1 MKIVKRLRWRRSY
14 RLRQAWSGARYVGRL
29 TTDETSRATGGRLT
43 MITEYPEFSPL
54 SLEQRPVLHP
64 RFQRLAEGMSELTF
78 AGIYLFREVHDYR
91 ISRAGEDVFVIAGT
105 DAEPFFI
112 TPFALPPEEI
122 LDSLFDRYRTMKAVS
137 AAQAQ
142 QLARRGYRVWEDRDN
157 FDYLYPREKLATLSG
172 RQLHR
177 KKNLVNLF
185 LRNNQC
191 TARPLLAEYA
201 GDALQV
207 LERWKTQQEQSGD
220 YAAARE
226 AIENMETLQL
236 CGGIFYVEGEAVAYT
251 LGEEVAQGRMFVLHF
266 EKAVLKKEYTGI
278 YQYVNQTFVATLP
291 EKYEL
296 VNREQDLGE
305 AGLRQAKESYR
316 PVGFVKKY
324 RAAKR

>member
-1 MKIVKRLRWRRSY
+1 
-14 RLRQAWSGARYVGRL
+14 
-29 TTDETSRATGGRLT
+29 
-43 MITEYPEFSPL
+43 MIEEYPEFSPL

-78 AGIYLFREVHDYR
+78 AGMYLFRAAHDYQ
-91 ISRAGEDVFVIAGT
+91 ISRADEDVFVIAGR

-112 TPFALPPEEI
+112 SPFALPSEEI
-122 LDSLFDRYRTMKAVS
+122 LNSLFDRYRTMKAVS
-137 AAQAQ
+137 ESQAQ
-142 QLARRGYRVWEDRDN
+142 QLSGMGRRVWEDREN
-157 FDYLYPREKLATLSG
+157 FDYLYAREKLATLSG

-191 TARPLLAEYA
+191 IVKPLLEEYS
-201 GDALQV
+201 GDALAI
-207 LERWKTQQEQSGD
+207 LERWKSQQERPGD

-236 CGGIFYVEGEAVAYT
+236 CGEIFYAGEEAVAYA
-251 LGEEVAQGRMFVLHF
+251 LGEEVSQGRMFVIHF

-278 YQYVNQTFVATLP
+278 YQYVNQAFVATLP
-291 EKYEL
+291 ERYEL

-305 AGLRQAKESYR
+305 PGLRRAKESYR

-324 RAAKR
+324 RASRQ

>member
-1 MKIVKRLRWRRSY
+1 M
-14 RLRQAWSGARYVGRL
+14 
-29 TTDETSRATGGRLT
+29 TGPV
-43 MITEYPEFSPL
+43 IEEYPEFSPL
-54 SLEQRPVLHP
+54 SLGQRPLLHP

-78 AGIYLFREVHDYR
+78 AGIYLFRAAHDYR
-91 ISRAGEDVFVIAGT
+91 ISRAGEEVFVIAGM

-112 TPFALPPEEI
+112 LPFELPPEET
-122 LDSLFDRYRTMKAVS
+122 LNSLFDRYHTMKAVS
-137 AAQAQ
+137 ESQAQ

-157 FDYLYPREKLATLSG
+157 FDYLYAREKLATLSG

-191 TARPLLAEYA
+191 TARPLLEEYA
-201 GDALQV
+201 GDALQI
-207 LERWKTQQEQSGD
+207 LERWKTQQERSGD

-236 CGGIFYVEGEAVAYT
+236 CGEIFYVDGEAVAYV
-251 LGEEVAQGRMFVLHF
+251 LGEEVAQGRTFVIHF
-266 EKAVLKKEYTGI
+266 EKAILKKEYTGI
-278 YQYVNQTFVATLP
+278 YQYVNQAFVATLP

-305 AGLRQAKESYR
+305 PGLRRAKESYR
-316 PVGFVKKY
+316 PAGFVKKF
-324 RAAKR
+324 RAARR